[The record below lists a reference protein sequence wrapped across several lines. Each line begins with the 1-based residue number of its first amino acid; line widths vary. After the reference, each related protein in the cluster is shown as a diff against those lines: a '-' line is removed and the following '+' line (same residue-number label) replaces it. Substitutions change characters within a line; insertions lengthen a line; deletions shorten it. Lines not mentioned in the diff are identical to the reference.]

1 MSQGYLKKGKNCQMR
16 TVEKCAFLKSM
27 AQEKYSIFI
36 KVTGGFLCIFGQFGV
51 TFGKNS
57 PRGISSLCQKP
68 TSLNFVVL
76 YKEKKSA
83 SIYLTVKNNN
93 PLKNFTPTSK
103 ILPAHAWSKIQN

>member
-36 KVTGGFLCIFGQFGV
+36 KVTGGFLCIFGQFGD

-83 SIYLTVKNNN
+83 SIYMTVK
-93 PLKNFTPTSK
+93 KTTP
-103 ILPAHAWSKIQN
+103 